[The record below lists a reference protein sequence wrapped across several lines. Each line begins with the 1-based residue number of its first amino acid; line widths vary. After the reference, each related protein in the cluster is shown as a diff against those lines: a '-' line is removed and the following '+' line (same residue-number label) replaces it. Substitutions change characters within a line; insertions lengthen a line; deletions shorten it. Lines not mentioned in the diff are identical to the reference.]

1 MSKKEERE
9 KARALAEIER
19 KFNAPEYKGERLFA
33 FLGICCASLI
43 IANVIIQVYSIT
55 QTVSSYGK
63 QYTYIDRIRDAS
75 SVGGFNP
82 LSTFAPFFWALSAM

>member
-1 MSKKEERE
+1 MSKREERE

-33 FLGICCASLI
+33 FLGICCAGLI

-55 QTVSSYGK
+55 QTTTVSGK
-63 QYTYIDRIRDAS
+63 NYTYIDRINAS
-75 SVGGFNP
+75 NTAGTLNP
-82 LSTFAPFFWALSAM
+82 LSTFSPFFWALSAA

>member
-33 FLGICCASLI
+33 FLGIMSAGLI
-43 IANVIIQVYSIT
+43 IANVIIQVYSIVS
-55 QTVSSYGK
+55 TVETAGK
-63 QYTYIDRIRDAS
+63 KITYIDRVKALNDA
-75 SVGGFNP
+75 GTLNP
-82 LSTFAPFFWALSAM
+82 LSVFSPFFWAFSAM